1 MNEEHQ
7 GQPEPTEVTVE
18 IPLALRKL
26 IQANTELL
34 RVYQQEL
41 QMQIQEANLQ
51 MMEILKLSP
60 DIGWKLDISR
70 MVYTRPITEDEES
83 K

>member
-1 MNEEHQ
+1 MNEEEKSE
-7 GQPEPTEVTVE
+7 PKPTEVTVE
-18 IPLALRKL
+18 IPLALKKL

-60 DIGWKLDISR
+60 NMGWKLDISR
-70 MVYTRPITEDEES
+70 MVYTRPITEGEES

>member
-1 MNEEHQ
+1 MKEEAQ
-7 GQPEPTEVTVE
+7 PTEVTVQ

-41 QMQIQEANLQ
+41 QIQIQEANLQ

-60 DIGWKLDISR
+60 DMGWKLDISR
-70 MVYTRPITEDEES
+70 LVYTRPITEGEES
-83 K
+83 N